1 MNLKKKKK
9 SIQQSEKIK
18 ITVIGSKKINNFL
31 ILLTRTGII
40 SVGSIIH
47 SWDLC
52 LTGALTSGNSLL
64 VLLTRTGII

>member
-31 ILLTRTGII
+31 ILLTRTGIM

-47 SWDLC
+47 S
-52 LTGALTSGNSLL
+52 
-64 VLLTRTGII
+64 